1 MFLAT
6 TAITSFW
13 NINKKVV
20 FLGQWCLIPP
30 NEHIWKSLD
39 CEIMPNPWRDRD
51 AYYKAGKYTYKTYHY
66 LLDIL
71 TDYLNST
78 HSTNHSKRF
87 WQIIIGPWL
96 LHFTEAFYDR
106 YYCLKKALEKH
117 PQLETILLDETSY
130 ITPKS
135 MKDFFSSYHDDFHSL
150 QYYSQMLRQLGVD
163 CHSKKKTKANKKVIQ
178 HKTLKSL
185 IKRYL
190 FSSTK
195 FIANKRPIVLW
206 GVYLGYRYLIKYVI
220 SSKFTSFLVLDEDYY
235 KNYSK
240 VVNDKRI
247 NLSFLQSQDEFT
259 RLIISSLPINFPTL
273 YLEGFDDFS
282 EKSLSQFKNT
292 PKILMSANGWFTDER
307 LKFLA
312 AYWMEKGTVL
322 CGCQHGGLYGTAK
335 WMPPE
340 NHEIEITDRYY
351 TWGWNRKN
359 NKSIKVLPN
368 PKISNLMC
376 RKTKYDNKTYFLFVG
391 TNHPR
396 YLYRFFSCPVGEMF
410 DEYFE
415 WRNNFLKVLTQENQN
430 RILLRLY
437 HIDYDRCQ
445 KERILDEFPDIR
457 FDNHKVHFLDRLDN
471 SQITIIDHPVTTMLE
486 SLARN
491 RPTILFWNHCNWE
504 LRDEA
509 KPFFEELANANIWHK
524 DPISAA
530 QFLNGISGNPLK
542 WWNNPQTQSARKMF
556 INQFAYGTKDYSEIW
571 WSEMQGILKTSC
583 RA

>member
-6 TAITSFW
+6 TAIHSFW
-13 NINKKVV
+13 DTDEKII
-20 FLGQWCLIPP
+20 FLGPWCLLPKDK
-30 NEHIWKSLD
+30 HIWESLD
-39 CEIMPNPWRDRD
+39 YEMMPSPWLDRD

-66 LLDIL
+66 LLDVL

-78 HSTNHSKRF
+78 HGTNHSKRF

-106 YYCLKKALEKH
+106 YYCLKKALEKY

-130 ITPKS
+130 ITPRS
-135 MKDFFSSYHDDFHSL
+135 MKDFFSSYYDDFYSL
-150 QYYSQMLRQLGVD
+150 QYYSQILRQLGVD
-163 CHSKKKTKANKKVIQ
+163 CSSKKKTKVNKKAIQ
-178 HKTLKSL
+178 HKTWKTFV
-185 IKRYL
+185 KRYF
-190 FSSTK
+190 FSSIN
-195 FIANKRPIVLW
+195 FIANKRPVVLW
-206 GVYLGYRYLIKYVI
+206 DMYLTRRYLIDYVI
-220 SSKFTSFLVLDEDYY
+220 NSKLASFPVLGEDYY
-235 KNYSK
+235 ENYSK
-240 VVNDKRI
+240 VVKDKRI

-259 RLIISSLPINFPTL
+259 KIIISSLPINFPTL
-273 YLEGFDDFS
+273 YLEGFDDFL

-292 PKILMSANGWFTDER
+292 PKVLISANGWFTNER
-307 LKFLA
+307 LKFFA

-322 CGCQHGGLYGTAK
+322 CGCQHGGFYGTAK

-359 NKSIKVLPN
+359 NRSIKVLPN

-376 RKTKYDNKTYFLFVG
+376 RKTKYDNGNYFLFVG

-445 KERILDEFPDIR
+445 KERLLDEFPNIR
-457 FDNHKVHFLDRLDN
+457 LDDHNEAFLDRLEN

-486 SLARN
+486 SLAKN
-491 RPTILFWNHCNWE
+491 QPTILFWNPCHWE
-504 LRDEA
+504 LRNDA
-509 KPFFEELANANIWHK
+509 KPFFEELASANIWHK
-524 DPISAA
+524 NPISAA
-530 QFLNGISGNPLK
+530 EFLNSISHAPLT
-542 WWNNPQTQSARKMF
+542 WWNDSKTQSARKMF
-556 INQFAYGTKDYSEIW
+556 VNQFAHGNENWVNIW
-571 WSEMQGILKTSC
+571 WAEMQEILKPS
-583 RA
+583 

>member
-6 TAITSFW
+6 TAIHSFW
-13 NINKKVV
+13 DTDKKII
-20 FLGQWCLIPP
+20 FLGPWCLLRKDK
-30 NEHIWKSLD
+30 HIWKSLD
-39 CEIMPNPWRDRD
+39 YEIMPSPWRDRD
-51 AYYKAGKYTYKTYHY
+51 AYYEAGKYTYKTYHY
-66 LLDIL
+66 LLEVL
-71 TDYLNST
+71 TDYLNSI
-78 HSTNHSKRF
+78 HGASHSKRF

-106 YYCLKKALEKH
+106 YYCLKKALEKY

-150 QYYSQMLRQLGVD
+150 QYYSQILRQLGVD
-163 CHSKKKTKANKKVIQ
+163 CPSKKKTKANKKAIQ
-178 HKTLKSL
+178 HKAWKSL
-185 IKRYL
+185 VKRYL

-195 FIANKRPIVLW
+195 FIANKRPVVLW
-206 GVYLGYRYLIKYVI
+206 GAYLGYRYLIKYVI
-220 SSKFTSFLVLDEDYY
+220 SSKFVSFPVLGEDYY
-235 KNYSK
+235 EDYSK

-259 RLIISSLPINFPTL
+259 KIIISSLPINFPTL
-273 YLEGFDDFS
+273 YLEGFGDFS
-282 EKSLSQFKNT
+282 KKSLLQFKNT

-340 NHEIEITDRYY
+340 NHEIEIIDRYY

-359 NKSIKVLPN
+359 NRAIKVLPN

-376 RKTKYDNKTYFLFVG
+376 RKTKYDNANYFLFVG

-410 DEYFE
+410 NEYLE
-415 WRNNFLKVLTQENQN
+415 WRNIFIRNLTNVNSN
-430 RILLRLY
+430 RLLIRPY
-437 HIDYDRCQ
+437 QTDYGRD
-445 KERILDEFPDIR
+445 ERGQITREFPNTH
-457 FDNHKVHFLDRLDN
+457 FDNHQIKFLDKLER
-471 SQITIIDHPVTTMLE
+471 SSIAIIDHPVTTMLE
-486 SLARN
+486 SLALN
-491 RPTILFWNHCNWE
+491 HPTVLFWNPCHWE
-504 LRDEA
+504 LRDDA
-509 KPFFEELANANIWHK
+509 KPYFKELANANIWHK
-524 DPISAA
+524 DPKSAA
-530 QFLNGISGNPLK
+530 EFLNDISGNPLK
-542 WWNNPQTQSARKMF
+542 WWNNPKTQSARKMF
-556 INQFAYGTKDYSEIW
+556 VKPFAYGNKKWPEIW
-571 WSEMQGILKTSC
+571 WSEMQGLLKLS
-583 RA
+583 A